1 MQINLNVML
10 MAEYKQAACES
21 ISKGWTDLIGRVTDG
36 FPKEVMTEL
45 RSKRKGV
52 WDSPGGPV
60 VKNPPANA
68 ATRVRSPVWE
78 DPIWHGASKLVRQ
91 NC

>member
-36 FPKEVMTEL
+36 FPKEVMVEL
-45 RSKRKGV
+45 IIRRQNVYVLCCAPLFLKLLQ
-52 WDSPGGPV
+52 SPG
-60 VKNPPANA
+60 
-68 ATRVRSPVWE
+68 
-78 DPIWHGASKLVRQ
+78 L
-91 NC
+91 